1 MANTAQVNTTF
12 KIERRFGFFNAAF
25 TIAFCIAMVCLFAT
39 TDTFA
44 KDYSF
49 TWSANPEPV
58 EGYKLY
64 YKKGGEPVAPFD
76 GTGAIQGPSPITIGK
91 LTTTF
96 TISGLDENTTYYF
109 ALTAVNGTEESGYS
123 NIVAVNATSTDTTL
137 PTPVLLTAVITTPS
151 QTGVA
156 PFILTFDG
164 TQSTGSITS
173 YAWSFGDGNT
183 AIGATATH
191 TYQAAGTY
199 TATLAVKDASGLIQ
213 QSSVSITVTATTTSP
228 TVPAVPPTAVGTA
241 SVTVGEAPLSVNFD
255 GSGSSSAQPPMVSY
269 SWDFGDGSHAEG
281 DIVEHTFTTAGE
293 YTTILTVTD
302 SAGLTNQTSFPVI
315 ISAPTTVVGTP
326 TGAIIDSTVAAN
338 QKPVA
343 SFTAT
348 PTTGQAP
355 LIVDLDASGSS
366 DPDGSITSYV
376 WNFGDGT
383 SASGPTARH
392 TFNAIADHMVTLT
405 VTDDKGETAV
415 TSQTI
420 SVLGINFEL
429 QEVQADYNWKTVTF
443 SQPFVDPVVVAGP
456 PSFADAKPATLR
468 IRNVTSTG
476 CEVRVD
482 EYEYLRD
489 RHATETFGILIMEK
503 GVYELDNGAKLEA
516 GTFTGS
522 TSFQKVVFQQTY
534 NVVPVVLTQ
543 VLTYNEASA
552 VTGRVRNSG
561 VGSFDYAL
569 QEMEKN
575 KVFHKAET
583 VGYIAWEPG
592 TGTYA
597 GLLYEVGVTAQS
609 VTDNWS
615 EITFQ
620 NEFPSMP
627 LFIAGMQTAAEADTA
642 AVRRQSVSTT
652 TAQIKIEEE
661 TSKDAETSHAPEV
674 VGYITIGS
682 MP

>member
-12 KIERRFGFFNAAF
+12 KIERRFGFCNTAI
-25 TIAFCIAMVCLFAT
+25 TIAFCIAMACLFAT

-58 EGYKLY
+58 QGYKLY
-64 YKKGGEPVAPFD
+64 YKKGGVQGAPFD
-76 GTGAIQGPSPITIGK
+76 GTGATQGPSPITIGK
-91 LTTTF
+91 QTTF

-109 ALTAVNGTEESGYS
+109 ALTAVNGTEESGFS
-123 NIVAVNATSTDTTL
+123 DIVAVNVTSTDITSTTL
-137 PTPVLLTAVITTPS
+137 
-151 QTGVA
+151 
-156 PFILTFDG
+156 
-164 TQSTGSITS
+164 
-173 YAWSFGDGNT
+173 
-183 AIGATATH
+183 
-191 TYQAAGTY
+191 
-199 TATLAVKDASGLIQ
+199 
-213 QSSVSITVTATTTSP
+213 
-228 TVPAVPPTAVGTA
+228 VPPTAAV
-241 SVTVGEAPLSVNFD
+241 SVSAAYGEAPFSVNFD
-255 GSGSSSAQPPMVSY
+255 GGGSTSAQPPIVSY
-269 SWDFGDGSHAEG
+269 SWDFGDGSHADG
-281 DIVEHTFTTAGE
+281 QNASVDHTFTAKGE

-302 SAGLTNQTSFPVI
+302 SAGLTNQTRIPVF
-315 ISAPTTVVGTP
+315 ISEPTTMVAIP
-326 TGAIIDSTVAAN
+326 TDENTE
-338 QKPVA
+338 
-343 SFTAT
+343 
-348 PTTGQAP
+348 
-355 LIVDLDASGSS
+355 
-366 DPDGSITSYV
+366 
-376 WNFGDGT
+376 
-383 SASGPTARH
+383 
-392 TFNAIADHMVTLT
+392 IADTENQIPLASIPA
-405 VTDDKGETAV
+405 TDDENAMTA

-420 SVLGINFEL
+420 SVPEINFEL

-456 PSFADAKPATLR
+456 PSFTDAKPATLR

-489 RHATETFGILIMEK
+489 RHAIETFGIIIMEK

-534 NVVPVVLTQ
+534 DVVPVVLTQ

-609 VTDNWS
+609 VTDSWS
-615 EITFQ
+615 DITFQ
-620 NEFPSMP
+620 SEFPSMP

-661 TSKDAETSHAPEV
+661 TSKDAETSHAAEV
-674 VGYITIGS
+674 VGYITIGAAPS
-682 MP
+682 AGQ

>member
-1 MANTAQVNTTF
+1 MANTALVNTTF
-12 KIERRFGFFNAAF
+12 KIQRRFGFFNAAF
-25 TIAFCIAMVCLFAT
+25 TIAFCIAMACLFAT

-64 YKKGGEPVAPFD
+64 YKKGGTPGAPFD
-76 GTGAIQGPSPITIGK
+76 GADATQGPSPITIGNQ
-91 LTTTF
+91 TTF
-96 TISGLDENTTYYF
+96 TISGLDENATYYF
-109 ALTAVNGTEESGYS
+109 ALTAFNSTEESGFS
-123 NIVAVNATSTDTTL
+123 NIVAVNVSSTDTTS
-137 PTPVLLTAVITTPS
+137 PTPVPLTAVISPLNQS
-151 QTGVA
+151 GVV
-156 PFILTFDG
+156 PFELVFDG
-164 TQSTGSITS
+164 SQSTGAIINYEWT
-173 YAWSFGDGNT
+173 FGDGGT
-183 AIGATATH
+183 ATASTVSH
-191 TYQAAGTY
+191 SYQTAGTY
-199 TATLAVKDASGLIQ
+199 TATLTVKDGTGSTQ
-213 QSSVSITVTATTTSP
+213 QSSISITVTAPDPVSP
-228 TVPAVPPTAVGTA
+228 TVPDVQPPPTDNDSLV
-241 SVTVGEAPLSVNFD
+241 D
-255 GSGSSSAQPPMVSY
+255 Q
-269 SWDFGDGSHAEG
+269 
-281 DIVEHTFTTAGE
+281 TTTDE
-293 YTTILTVTD
+293 TT
-302 SAGLTNQTSFPVI
+302 
-315 ISAPTTVVGTP
+315 SAPTTEEETQIPADTP
-326 TGAIIDSTVAAN
+326 TD
-338 QKPVA
+338 
-343 SFTAT
+343 
-348 PTTGQAP
+348 
-355 LIVDLDASGSS
+355 
-366 DPDGSITSYV
+366 
-376 WNFGDGT
+376 
-383 SASGPTARH
+383 
-392 TFNAIADHMVTLT
+392 
-405 VTDDKGETAV
+405 TDDESETAV
-415 TSQTI
+415 
-420 SVLGINFEL
+420 INFEL
-429 QEVQADYNWKTVTF
+429 QEVQANYNWKTVTF

-456 PSFADAKPATLR
+456 PSFADAKPVTLR

-476 CEVRVD
+476 CQVRVD

-489 RHATETFGILIMEK
+489 RHATETFGIIIMEK

-552 VTGRVRNSG
+552 VSGRVRNSG

-592 TGTYA
+592 SGEYQ

-609 VTDNWS
+609 VTDSWS

-620 NEFPSMP
+620 SEFPSMP
-627 LFIAGMQTAAEADTA
+627 LFIAGMQTTAEADTA
-642 AVRRQSVSTT
+642 AVRRQNVSTT
-652 TAQIKIEEE
+652 TARIKIEEE

>member
-1 MANTAQVNTTF
+1 MTNTAQVDTTC
-12 KIERRFGFFNAAF
+12 KTERRFGFFNAAI
-25 TIAFCIAMVCLFAT
+25 TIAFCIAMACLFAT

-91 LTTTF
+91 QTTF

-123 NIVAVNATSTDTTL
+123 DIVAVNVTSTDTTS
-137 PTPVLLTAVITTPS
+137 PTPVPLTAVISPIN

-156 PFILTFDG
+156 PIQLVFDG
-164 TQSTGSITS
+164 SQSTGYISS
-173 YAWSFGDGNT
+173 YEWAFGDGGT
-183 AIGATATH
+183 ATASTVSH
-191 TYQAAGTY
+191 TYQAAGSY
-199 TATLAVKDASGLIQ
+199 TAILTVKDGSGSTH
-213 QSSVSITVTATTTSP
+213 QSSISITVTAPDPISP
-228 TVPAVPPTAVGTA
+228 TVPDVQPTPTDNDSLVDQTTTDGT
-241 SVTVGEAPLSVNFD
+241 
-255 GSGSSSAQPPMVSY
+255 
-269 SWDFGDGSHAEG
+269 
-281 DIVEHTFTTAGE
+281 
-293 YTTILTVTD
+293 
-302 SAGLTNQTSFPVI
+302 
-315 ISAPTTVVGTP
+315 ISAPTTDVETQIP
-326 TGAIIDSTVAAN
+326 ADNPTVA
-338 QKPVA
+338 
-343 SFTAT
+343 
-348 PTTGQAP
+348 
-355 LIVDLDASGSS
+355 
-366 DPDGSITSYV
+366 
-376 WNFGDGT
+376 
-383 SASGPTARH
+383 
-392 TFNAIADHMVTLT
+392 
-405 VTDDKGETAV
+405 DDEGATAV
-415 TSQTI
+415 
-420 SVLGINFEL
+420 INFEL
-429 QEVQADYNWKTVTF
+429 QEVQADYKWKTVTF

-456 PSFADAKPATLR
+456 PSFNDAKPATLR

-476 CEVRVD
+476 CEIRVD

-489 RHATETFGILIMEK
+489 RHATETFGIIIMEK

-597 GLLYEVGVTAQS
+597 GLLYEVGVTAQD

-627 LFIAGMQTAAEADTA
+627 LFIAGMQTTAEADTA

>member
-1 MANTAQVNTTF
+1 MANTAQVDTTC
-12 KIERRFGFFNAAF
+12 KTERRFGFFNAAF

-58 EGYKLY
+58 QGYKLY
-64 YKKGGEPVAPFD
+64 YKKGGIQGAPFD
-76 GTGAIQGPSPITIGK
+76 GTGATQGPSPITIGK
-91 LTTTF
+91 QTTF

-109 ALTAVNGTEESGYS
+109 ALTAVNGTEESGFS
-123 NIVAVNATSTDTTL
+123 NIVAVNVTSTDTT
-137 PTPVLLTAVITTPS
+137 PTTLVPPTAVISPLS
-151 QTGVA
+151 QNGVA
-156 PFILTFDG
+156 PFSPVFDG
-164 TQSTGSITS
+164 SQSTGSNIS
-173 YAWSFGDGNT
+173 FKWSFGDGGT
-183 AIGATATH
+183 STATMVSH

-199 TATLAVKDASGLIQ
+199 TATLTVTDEGGKTQFDSKL
-213 QSSVSITVTATTTSP
+213 ITVSAPPISP
-228 TVPAVPPTAVGTA
+228 TVP
-241 SVTVGEAPLSVNFD
+241 EATP
-255 GSGSSSAQPPMVSY
+255 
-269 SWDFGDGSHAEG
+269 
-281 DIVEHTFTTAGE
+281 
-293 YTTILTVTD
+293 TVTD
-302 SAGLTNQTSFPVI
+302 SNSLTNPITTDETT
-315 ISAPTTVVGTP
+315 SAPTTDVETQLS
-326 TGAIIDSTVAAN
+326 AD
-338 QKPVA
+338 
-343 SFTAT
+343 
-348 PTTGQAP
+348 
-355 LIVDLDASGSS
+355 
-366 DPDGSITSYV
+366 TS
-376 WNFGDGT
+376 
-383 SASGPTARH
+383 
-392 TFNAIADHMVTLT
+392 T
-405 VTDDKGETAV
+405 VTDEESGTAV
-415 TSQTI
+415 
-420 SVLGINFEL
+420 INFEL
-429 QEVQADYNWKTVTF
+429 QEVKANYNWKTVTF

-456 PSFADAKPATLR
+456 PSYADAKPATLR

-489 RHATETFGILIMEK
+489 RHAIETFGIIIMEK
-503 GVYELDNGAKLEA
+503 GVYELDSGAKLEA

-522 TSFQKVVFQQTY
+522 TYIQKVVFQQHY
-534 NVVPVVLTQ
+534 DVVPVVLTQ

-627 LFIAGMQTAAEADTA
+627 LFIAGMQTTAEADTA

-661 TSKDAETSHAPEV
+661 TSKDAETSHAAEV
-674 VGYITIGS
+674 VGYITIGL